1 MNYDALGN
9 ITKYHT
15 KGQALDY
22 TYDLNRNQLLSVAS
36 ATDPNFYNFADGYD
50 ERGNVIKRLK
60 NGKVDIFHYN
70 LANQMVQANENV
82 YVYDGHNRRVQA
94 TRPLKGDSYA
104 FYTLD
109 GTLIYRKTPN
119 GETNYIFLGD
129 KLIAK
134 DGTEYQGPSSRR
146 HYNPFGGDIG
156 PATDD
161 IGYTG
166 HKFDTDLH
174 LSYMKARYYDPII
187 GRFYSNDPVGYTGEV
202 DTFNRYAYVANNPFK
217 YIDPNG
223 KNRVFALIARF
234 LKEPVRTTKIV
245 SRTIRRTFYGPTPPP
260 VVVNNQGDLPE
271 SDIPESTPVDEQQGK
286 LPKPPTGKGKVPKSE
301 RDPKR
306 FFTPKERKEKR
317 EEQDNQCA
325 NGCGTEINESNS
337 AGHHIDRHADGGQT
351 VPENHAEV
359 CLDCH
364 NELHSGD
371 NK

>member
-1 MNYDALGN
+1 
-9 ITKYHT
+9 
-15 KGQALDY
+15 
-22 TYDLNRNQLLSVAS
+22 
-36 ATDPNFYNFADGYD
+36 
-50 ERGNVIKRLK
+50 
-60 NGKVDIFHYN
+60 
-70 LANQMVQANENV
+70 MVQANENV

-174 LSYMKARYYDPII
+174 LSYMQARYYDPII
-187 GRFYSNDPVGYTGEV
+187 GRFYSNDPVGYTGEA

-217 YIDPNG
+217 YTDPTG
-223 KNRVFALIARF
+223 KNKHGGRNPAKDVGNNWGSSVICEIVDCAEN
-234 LKEPVRTTKIV
+234 LKSGIQEQLAHEHGRSRSNNKGNKAPKPVVV
-245 SRTIRRTFYGPTPPP
+245 SRTKH
-260 VVVNNQGDLPE
+260 PE
-271 SDIPESTPVDEQQGK
+271 SAQHISDAQSQGQ
-286 LPKPPTGKGKVPKSE
+286 PTVLTVNREGSRQNRKDSLKGVPTVKGKD
-301 RDPKR
+301 RDEYPPAMFQEGGTGASVRPIDPSDNRGSGACIGAQCRDVKNG
-306 FFTPKERKEKR
+306 
-317 EEQDNQCA
+317 EQV
-325 NGCGTEINESNS
+325 EV
-337 AGHHIDRHADGGQT
+337 T
-351 VPENHAEV
+351 VV
-359 CLDCH
+359 D
-364 NELHSGD
+364 
-371 NK
+371 